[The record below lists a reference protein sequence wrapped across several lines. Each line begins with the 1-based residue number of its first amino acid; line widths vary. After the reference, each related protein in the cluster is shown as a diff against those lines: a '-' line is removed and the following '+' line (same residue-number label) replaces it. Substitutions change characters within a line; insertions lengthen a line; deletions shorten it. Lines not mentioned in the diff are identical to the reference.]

1 MRQKKLKNLL
11 KAIKLL
17 PQKKVYT
24 QQMIKKSIILEELK
38 DLQIQLPEAS
48 IPYENAPTGYF
59 ESLSDTILT
68 EVSLATFRSAIS
80 DTPTLKVPV
89 DYFESLHGQIM
100 QTIGET
106 AFLESMP
113 SAVPY
118 EVPAHYFEHAA
129 TEIVQN
135 SQTANFLAGLPTQV
149 PYQLPANYFNNLT
162 DDIILKSSKSLKIGP
177 LRGTRTFYEKLSIA
191 ASLFIILSLSFM
203 LMFHNTKIGNM
214 ENQLALVSDAE
225 INNYIQAH
233 SYEFENELS
242 FQSIDESKID
252 LNKLENDIFNSYFD
266 DISDEEIKN
275 FL

>member
-24 QQMIKKSIILEELK
+24 QQMIKKSIILEELQ

-48 IPYENAPTGYF
+48 IPYENAATGYF

-214 ENQLALVSDAE
+214 ENQLALVSDVE